1 MEITGGHTVQW
12 GRWIGEGWQMF
23 VDDWKAWIARMLVF
37 LLILL
42 IPVIPMLAIVWSA
55 DLVRGDDPET
65 PLPAFVFI
73 LLPVLILLNIL
84 ASAFVFAGSYRAAFR
99 QLRGQRTTIGEL
111 FSEGDTVL
119 RVIGAYLLM
128 SVFVLIGMIFC
139 ILPGYVMF
147 GTLLYAVP
155 LVIERNL
162 GVTDALRASW
172 NATKDHWF
180 QFTLFGLVI
189 YLIAQLGSLACFAG
203 TLITF
208 PLFFTI
214 TVSAYKDMFGVTGAR
229 DFVPAAPPIPR
240 TSSAPP
246 HPPSPPRPSE
256 WRSTC
261 PHCGATLM
269 SQSARFCNVCGRELI
284 T

>member
-1 MEITGGHTVQW
+1 
-12 GRWIGEGWQMF
+12 MF
-23 VDDWKAWIARMLVF
+23 VDDWKAWIIRMLLF

-42 IPVIPMLAIVWSA
+42 IPILPFYAIIFSA
-55 DLVRGDDPET
+55 EMVRGDDPNA
-65 PLPAFVFI
+65 PLPAFIFI
-73 LLPVLILLNIL
+73 LLPVFVLLIIL
-84 ASAFVFAGSYRAAFR
+84 GAAFVFAGAYRAAFR

-119 RVIGAYLLM
+119 RVIGVYLLM
-128 SVFVLIGMIFC
+128 AVFVMIGAIFC
-139 ILPGYVMF
+139 ILPAYVMA
-147 GTLLYAVP
+147 GTLHYSVP
-155 LVIERNL
+155 LVVERNL
-162 GVTDALRASW
+162 GVTEALRASW
-172 NATKDHWF
+172 DATKAHWI

-189 YLIAQLGSLACFAG
+189 QLIAQLGSLACGVGA
-203 TLITF
+203 LITF

-246 HPPSPPRPSE
+246 PPPPPGE
-256 WRSTC
+256 WRPTC

-269 SQSARFCNVCGRELI
+269 SHSAKFCNVCGRELI